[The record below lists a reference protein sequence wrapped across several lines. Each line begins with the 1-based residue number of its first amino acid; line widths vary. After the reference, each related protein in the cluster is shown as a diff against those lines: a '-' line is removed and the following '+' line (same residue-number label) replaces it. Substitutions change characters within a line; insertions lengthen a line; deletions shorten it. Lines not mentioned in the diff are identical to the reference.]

1 MVTFKDKIF
10 KVALIAVI
18 LILMAWFIREFNLPT
33 VKVSEDGASVSIN
46 FIFSMD
52 QESFHEKLSIL
63 PDIPNT
69 EFDCNI
75 KWESAHSVSIQ
86 VKEKSAIKGQKVH
99 LIVKNAQTKIPY
111 IKKSANIP
119 IQFQQKPKIIGLS
132 QFENIPTDKPII
144 VKFNTPMKRANINKY
159 IESDTEF
166 EIMPVEGGNYCQW
179 RLMPKSK
186 LANKKKYVL
195 SFRKGM
201 PAVSGMFLEAD
212 EVITLE
218 TASQPEI
225 LSVMPEDGSRWI
237 GLYPKIILES
247 QEALASARI
256 EIAGQT
262 IEGEILDER
271 WAQFILPELLDF
283 GTHYQVKS
291 QVVSSH
297 GEKSQD
303 YNFEFS
309 TIPLE
314 EDRIWVE
321 VILKESHQVIVY
333 KGREIIRQ
341 MPCSGGAPE
350 TPTILGT
357 YYLQD
362 RGSKFFARKIS
373 EGANNWVRIHG
384 NYLFHGLPRDEN
396 WVISQEAVDKIGSPA
411 SHGCIRLR
419 EIDAQWFYDHVPQ
432 NTMVIIH
439 E

>member
-10 KVALIAVI
+10 KFSLIGVI

-33 VKVSEDGASVSIN
+33 VKVNEDGASVNIN

-52 QESFHEKLSIL
+52 QESFNEKVSIL

-69 EFDCNI
+69 DFDCTI
-75 KWESAHSVSIQ
+75 KWESNHSVSIQ
-86 VKEKSAIKGQKVH
+86 VKEESAVKGQKIR
-99 LIVKNAQTKIPY
+99 LLVKNAQTSIPY

-119 IQFQQKPKIIGLS
+119 VQFQQSPQIIGLS
-132 QFENIPTDKPII
+132 QFENIPTDQPII

-179 RLMPKSK
+179 RLVPKNK

-201 PAVSGMFLEAD
+201 PAVSGMFLEKD
-212 EVITLE
+212 QVITLK
-218 TASQPEI
+218 TASKPEI
-225 LSVMPEDGSRWI
+225 LSVNPEDQSRWI
-237 GLYPKIILES
+237 GLYPKVILES
-247 QEALASARI
+247 QEPLKKASI

-262 IEGEILDER
+262 LEGKILDER
-271 WAQFILPELLDF
+271 WVEFTLPEVLDF
-283 GTHYQVKS
+283 ATQYQVKS
-291 QVVSSH
+291 QVVSLH
-297 GEKSQD
+297 GEKSDD
-303 YNFEFS
+303 YHFEFS

-321 VILKESHQVIVY
+321 VILKETHKVIVY
-333 KGREIIRQ
+333 KGREVIRE
-341 MPCSGGAPE
+341 MPCSGGTPE

-384 NYLFHGLPRDEN
+384 NYLFHGLPRNEN
-396 WVISQEAVDKIGSPA
+396 WVISQEAQDKMGSPA

-419 EIDAQWFYDHVPQ
+419 ESDAQWFYDHVPQ